1 MNWKRRY
8 AMYICVYICI
18 RDVHIYIYI
27 FISIYKMECYTAIAT
42 NEIQPPVT
50 TWMDVEGIMLSDKN
64 HTKKD
69 KYWMFSLL
77 CGIKKNG
84 YNKADSQI
92 QKRLVDTSGEM
103 WGKIGHEE

>member
-1 MNWKRRY
+1 
-8 AMYICVYICI
+8 MYICVYICI

-69 KYWMFSLL
+69 KY
-77 CGIKKNG
+77 
-84 YNKADSQI
+84 
-92 QKRLVDTSGEM
+92 
-103 WGKIGHEE
+103 